1 MTTGS
6 SCRRNNRGKTFT
18 RKSNSALV
26 VDEGVPLFVRRR
38 LPRIGN
44 DLIELRHGEDARHP
58 ELADDKG
65 RRALEAKGH
74 GLIAVAGEN
83 RVDRLGVGDKVAVEA
98 VHVDSRP
105 NKQLPKAR
113 LRQL

>member
-6 SCRRNNRGKTFT
+6 SCRRNNRGKTFK
-18 RKSNSALV
+18 RKSALV
-26 VDEGVPLFVRRR
+26 VVEGVPLFVRRR

-98 VHVDSRP
+98 VDVDPRA
-105 NKQLPKAR
+105 NKQLTNAR
-113 LRQL
+113 LGQD